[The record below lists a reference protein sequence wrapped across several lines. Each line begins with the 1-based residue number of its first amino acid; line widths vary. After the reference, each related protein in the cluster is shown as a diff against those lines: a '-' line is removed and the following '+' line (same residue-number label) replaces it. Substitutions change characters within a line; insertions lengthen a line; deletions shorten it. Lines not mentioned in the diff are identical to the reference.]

1 MNIRKAEER
10 DIPRLNDLLY
20 QVHLVHANGRPDIF
34 RKGNKKY
41 TDDELRVI
49 LADDETPVFVAVDE
63 NDTAM
68 GYVFCILQCVK
79 DSIPLMDRKTLY
91 IDDLCVDEA
100 LRGCHIGSALYRFTL
115 EEAKR
120 RSCDAVT
127 LNVWQCNESAL
138 RFYEACGMKPL
149 KTVMEQQL

>member
-68 GYVFCILQCVK
+68 GYVFCVLQCV
-79 DSIPLMDRKTLY
+79 
-91 IDDLCVDEA
+91 
-100 LRGCHIGSALYRFTL
+100 
-115 EEAKR
+115 
-120 RSCDAVT
+120 
-127 LNVWQCNESAL
+127 
-138 RFYEACGMKPL
+138 
-149 KTVMEQQL
+149 